1 MNLTAP
7 QLRLLTFLVL
17 CALGL
22 INFAPTAHSQQAPS
36 ARREF
41 PIGSLNR
48 LDQLPANR
56 LRTQL
61 ERLPPTAQQRALQW
75 LSSFHFTEQDF
86 PALHADSAGGIFY
99 TCNPAPTEA
108 LAESEPPPIGEAAV
122 PINPFPASL
131 VFHSRPGAPNVLY
144 LNFTGE
150 TVTNTQWNSEVSRSV
165 IPALAFSTDADYT
178 TFSNSEQA
186 VIKRV
191 WQRMAEDYAPFN
203 IDVTTERPTTFNSRT
218 AHALITR
225 NTDANGNP
233 NPYSAAGGVAY
244 VNVFGS
250 TSFAN
255 YRPGWVYHNNL
266 ANTDSYIAE
275 AASHEIGHNLGL
287 SHDGKTDGA
296 DYYGGH
302 GSDDTSWGPLMG
314 TGYNRNVSQW
324 CKGDYYLA
332 NNTQDDLATI
342 AGKITYR
349 TDDHGNTAIAATA
362 LTITGGTNI
371 VATTLENDP
380 TNSNPANKGVL
391 ERNTDWDVFSF
402 LTGSGTVSLSVN
414 PWLMPAGTRGGNLDL
429 LLQLYNEAGTLLLTN
444 NPANQTTA
452 FIATNLI
459 EGRYYLHVR
468 NSDTGTPLS
477 STPSGYTSYGSI
489 GQYFISGYVRS
500 SSGFIAPPLAQLQIT
515 DLTQTGQ
522 ATKSFTVTYSD
533 DVAINVTTIDS
544 TDIRVMGPN
553 GYDQLAQFVSLN
565 MGGNGTPRTAT
576 YAITPATGGVWSPA
590 HNGTYDI
597 LMRTNQVSDTEG
609 AYVATGLLGL
619 FAVSIP
625 TVIYSANLDTNPG
638 WTLDPQWAYGPPNY
652 GSGEPTAG
660 FTGNNIIGYNLA
672 GSYAN
677 GLSAKYATTPQINC
691 SGNPSVTLRFQR
703 WLRTRVNDTVAI
715 QVSTNG
721 TSWLNVWSTSSAV
734 SDTSW
739 QEVQYSLP
747 ANVAGSPT
755 VRLRW
760 SLTSNQSQTEI
771 GWNIDDVELLGD
783 GTLDANPPVPAL
795 NVAVITS
802 GGAPSH
808 SCSVTYTDDTAVR
821 LLSLNSTD
829 LVVTGP
835 NGFSNLVEF
844 VGADLPT
851 DGTPITA
858 TYSIPAPG
866 GTWEPADNGTYTVTL
881 LENAVEDTL
890 NNTTPQTVL
899 GSFNVSIS
907 AASPGTLVVLTAGD
921 LNSSGLVG
929 GPFSPPSISYTL
941 TNSGG
946 LPLNWTASQAQNW
959 ITLSATNGTLPAGLI
974 TNVTASLN
982 INAASLPAGNYSDS
996 ISFTNAS
1003 SGTGNTNRNINL
1015 SVLPQPT
1022 FQLSITVNQ
1031 PAWGTVSPTNGGYPA
1046 GTSVELL
1053 ATPAMYFR
1061 FAEWHG
1067 DAVSTNNPLPLVINS
1082 NLFVLAEFKEILTTN
1097 FATPCWW
1104 LASYGYTNNWE
1115 IAVTNLGG
1123 NGQPLW
1129 QSYLAGLNPNDPE
1142 SQFRLTGQLGAD
1154 GVSHLLQWN
1163 AMTGRVYTLWSATNF
1178 LAGFFP
1184 LPGATNLPG
1193 PIQSF
1198 TNVLNGATPD
1208 QFYRIEVRKQ

>member
-7 QLRLLTFLVL
+7 QSRLLPLLVI
-17 CALGL
+17 CAMGL
-22 INFAPTAHSQQAPS
+22 IDFTPTAHSQSAPN
-36 ARREF
+36 ARRQF

-99 TCNPAPTEA
+99 TCNPAQTEA
-108 LAESEPPPIGEAAV
+108 LAESEPPPIGEATV

-191 WQRMAEDYAPFN
+191 WQRIAEDYAPFN

-266 ANTDSYIAE
+266 ANTESYIAE

-302 GSDDTSWGPLMG
+302 GSGDTSWGPLMG

-349 TDDHGNTAIAATA
+349 TDDHGNTIGAATA
-362 LTITGGTNI
+362 LIITGGTN
-371 VATTLENDP
+371 VSSTTLENDP
-380 TNSNPANKGVL
+380 ANANPANKGVI
-391 ERNTDWDVFSF
+391 ERNTDLDVFSF
-402 LTGSGTVSLSVN
+402 VTGSGPISLAVN
-414 PWLMPAGTRGGNLDL
+414 PWIVPAGTRGGNLDL
-429 LLQLYNEAGTLLLTN
+429 VLQLYNEAGTRLLTN
-444 NPANQTTA
+444 NPAHLTTA
-452 FIATNLI
+452 LIATNLS
-459 EGRYYLHVR
+459 EGRYYLSVS
-468 NSDTGTPLS
+468 NSAVGNPLS
-477 STPSGYTSYGSI
+477 SSPTGYTAYASI
-489 GQYFISGYVRS
+489 GQYFISGYVQS
-500 SSGFIAPPLAQLQIT
+500 APGFIAPPLAQLQVT
-515 DLTQTGQ
+515 DLTQAGQ
-522 ATKSFTVTYSD
+522 ATKSFSVTYSD
-533 DVAINVTTIDS
+533 DVAIAVATIDS
-544 TDIRVMGPN
+544 NDIRVTGPN

-565 MGGNGTPRTAT
+565 TGGNGTPRIAT
-576 YAITPATGGVWSPA
+576 YALPAPTGTAWAPV
-590 HNGTYDI
+590 HNGTYSI
-597 LMRTNQVSDTEG
+597 FMRTNQVGDTEG
-609 AYVATGLLGL
+609 AYVATGQLGQFTVSVPAVI
-619 FAVSIP
+619 FAVS
-625 TVIYSANLDTNPG
+625 LDTNPG

-652 GSGEPTAG
+652 GSGGPTAG
-660 FTGNNIIGYNLA
+660 FTGNNIIGYNLS
-672 GSYAN
+672 GDYGN
-677 GLSAKYATTPQINC
+677 NLSAKYATTPQINC
-691 SGNPSVTLRFQR
+691 SGNSSVTLRFQR
-703 WLRTRVNDTVAI
+703 WLRTKVNDTAAI

-734 SDTSW
+734 ADSSW

-747 ANVAGSPT
+747 ASVAGSPT

-760 SLTSNQSQTEI
+760 SLTSNQSQSDI
-771 GWNIDDVELLGD
+771 GWNLDDVELLGD
-783 GTLDANPPVPAL
+783 GTLDSTPPASTL
-795 NVAVITS
+795 SVAAITS
-802 GGAPSH
+802 GGSPSH
-808 SCSVTYTDDTAVR
+808 SCSVTYTDNTAVR

-851 DGTPITA
+851 DGSPITA

-866 GTWEPADNGTYTVTL
+866 GTWDSADNGTYTVTL
-881 LENAVEDTL
+881 LEDAVEDTL
-890 NNTTPQTVL
+890 NNATPQTVL
-899 GSFNVSIS
+899 GSFNVAIS
-907 AASPGTLVVLTAGD
+907 AASPGALGVLPAGD
-921 LNSSGLVG
+921 LNSSGWVG

-974 TNVTASLN
+974 TSVTASLN
-982 INAASLPAGNYSDS
+982 LNAASLPAGNYSDS

-1003 SGTGNTNRNINL
+1003 SGAGNTNRNINL

-1022 FQLSITVNQ
+1022 FQLSIIVNP

-1082 NLFVLAEFKEILTTN
+1082 NLFVRAEFKEILTTN
-1097 FATPCWW
+1097 FATPYWW

-1115 IAVTNLGG
+1115 IAVTNLGS

-1163 AMTGRVYTLWSATNF
+1163 AMTGRVYTIWSATNF

-1198 TNVLNGATPD
+1198 TNVLNGAPPD
-1208 QFYRIEVRKQ
+1208 QFYRIEVQKQ